1 MPDKPRNNKKT
12 LLLVFLAFLIPVVL
26 AKFALEQDWF
36 NRGATN
42 KGELLQPTLDFSG
55 PLNDLPPK
63 WRLVYLVPETCDSA
77 CENAIYSIQ
86 QVWLALG
93 RETDRAQALVLATA
107 ASDAATISDLKN
119 TDKVSVQMVSE
130 NSVNKL
136 FKAEQR
142 NGIFVVD
149 TQNNAMLR
157 YPARADK
164 KEAVMDSRDMLS
176 DVKKLLKLSRIG

>member
-1 MPDKPRNNKKT
+1 MPDKSRSNKKT
-12 LLLVFLAFLIPVVL
+12 LLLVFLAFVIPVVL

-42 KGELLQPTLDFSG
+42 KGELLDPALDFSAA
-55 PLNDLPPK
+55 LEELPPK
-63 WRLVYLVPETCDSA
+63 WRLVYVMPAQCDAA

-86 QVWLALG
+86 QVWQALG
-93 RETDRAQALVLATA
+93 RETDRTQALILLTA
-107 ASDAATISDLKN
+107 NSDPTVI
-119 TDKVSVQMVSE
+119 DKVQAEEKLSVHRISE

-136 FKAEQR
+136 FKGTQG

-149 TQNNAMLR
+149 TLNNAMLR
-157 YPARADK
+157 YPVRADK
-164 KEAVMDSRDMLS
+164 QAAVMDSRDMLS